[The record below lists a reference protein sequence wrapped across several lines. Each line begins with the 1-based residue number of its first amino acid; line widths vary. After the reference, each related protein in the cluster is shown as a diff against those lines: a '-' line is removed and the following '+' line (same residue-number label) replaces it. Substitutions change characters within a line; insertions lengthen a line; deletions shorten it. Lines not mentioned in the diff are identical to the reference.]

1 MKAVFLDRNT
11 LSERIDVDIP
21 KGVNQWVAFQKTAPD
36 EIVQRLKPADIAI
49 VNKVKLDEATLRQ
62 LPNLKLIHLTATG
75 MDNIDKEAAKALG
88 IEVKN
93 VAGYSTESVTEHFFL
108 LLLSAMRALKT
119 YHASV
124 ADGTWQKDGRF
135 CLTEPPVLELHGKTL
150 GIIGVGNIGK
160 QITQAAKVF
169 GMRVLWAERQGK
181 VPRNDQYTE
190 FDKVLAQSDIISINC
205 PLTPETK
212 HLVNEDFISKL
223 RKKPL
228 IINVARGAVVD
239 PQAVYEAIESN
250 RIMGFATD
258 VFEQEPPLEND
269 PLLKIANHPRV
280 IYTPHIAWAS
290 EHAQDK
296 LWRILKKQVEDFIVK
311 YKAAHKENDKKA

>member
-49 VNKVKLDEATLRQ
+49 VNKVKIDEAILRQ

-75 MDNIDKEAAKALG
+75 MDNIDREAARALG

-93 VAGYSTESVTEHFFL
+93 VAGYSTESVTEHFFM

-119 YHASV
+119 YHESV

-135 CLTEPPVLELHGKTL
+135 CLTEPAVLELHGKTL

-160 QITQAAKVF
+160 SITKVARAF
-169 GMRVLWAERQGK
+169 GMRVLWAERQG
-181 VPRNDQYTE
+181 VAPRNEEYTD
-190 FDKVLAQSDIISINC
+190 FGKVLSQSDIIALTC

-212 HLVNEDFISKL
+212 HLVNEEFISKL

-228 IINVARGAVVD
+228 LINVSRGAVVD

-250 RIMGFATD
+250 RIMGFAAD
-258 VFEQEPPLEND
+258 VFEKEPPAADD

-296 LWRILKKQVEDFIVK
+296 LWRILKQQVEEFIVK
-311 YKAAHKENDKKA
+311 YKAEHKE

>member
-21 KGVNQWVAFQKTAPD
+21 KGVAQWVAFQKTAPD

-49 VNKVKLDEATLRQ
+49 VNKVKLDENILRQ
-62 LPNLKLIHLTATG
+62 LPNLKLIQLTATG
-75 MDNIDKEAAKALG
+75 MDNIDKEAAKALS

-108 LLLSAMRALKT
+108 LLLSAMRALKD
-119 YHASV
+119 YHQSV
-124 ADGTWQKDGRF
+124 ADGSWQKDGRF
-135 CLTEPPVLELHGKTL
+135 CLTEPPVFELYGKTL

-160 QITQAAKVF
+160 TITKIAQNF
-169 GMRVLWAERQGK
+169 GMEVLWAERQGK
-181 VPRNDQYTE
+181 TPRNEQYTA
-190 FDKVLAQSDIISINC
+190 FDKVLAQSDIIALTC

-212 HLVNEDFISKL
+212 HLVNEDFVSSL

-228 IINVARGAVVD
+228 LINMARGAVVD
-239 PQAVYEAIESN
+239 SQAVYEAIESN

-258 VFEQEPPLEND
+258 VFENEPPLAND
-269 PLLKIANHPRV
+269 PLLKITNHPRV

-290 EHAQDK
+290 DYAQDK
-296 LWRILKKQVEDFIVK
+296 LWKILKRQVEDFIKK
-311 YKAAHKENDKKA
+311 YKAEHKE

>member
-21 KGVNQWVAFQKTAPD
+21 KGVVQWVAFQKTAPD

-49 VNKVKLDEATLRQ
+49 VNKVKLDETTLRQ

-93 VAGYSTESVTEHFFL
+93 VAGYSTESVTEHFFMM
-108 LLLSAMRALKT
+108 LLSAMRALKT
-119 YHASV
+119 YHANVS
-124 ADGTWQKDGRF
+124 DGTWQKDGRF
-135 CLTEPPVLELHGKTL
+135 CLTEPPVFELHGKTL

-160 QITQAAKVF
+160 AISKVAEAF
-169 GMRVLWAERQGK
+169 GMKVLWAERQGK
-181 VPRNDQYTE
+181 APRSKEYTD
-190 FDKVLAQSDIISINC
+190 FDKVLAQSDIISLNC

-212 HLVNEDFISKL
+212 HLVNEDFVSKL

-228 IINVARGAVVD
+228 LINMARGAKTVMEKL
-239 PQAVYEAIESN
+239 PSLILKQY
-250 RIMGFATD
+250 TK
-258 VFEQEPPLEND
+258 
-269 PLLKIANHPRV
+269 LLKVTALWALLLTYLRANL
-280 IYTPHIAWAS
+280 
-290 EHAQDK
+290 
-296 LWRILKKQVEDFIVK
+296 LWLLILF
-311 YKAAHKENDKKA
+311 

>member
-21 KGVNQWVAFQKTAPD
+21 KGVAQWVAFQKTAPD

-49 VNKVKLDEATLRQ
+49 VNKVKLDENILRQ
-62 LPNLKLIHLTATG
+62 LPNLKLIQLTATG

-108 LLLSAMRALKT
+108 LLLSAMRALKD
-119 YHASV
+119 YHQSV
-124 ADGTWQKDGRF
+124 ADGSWQKDGRF
-135 CLTEPPVLELHGKTL
+135 CLTEPPVFELYGKTL

-160 QITQAAKVF
+160 TITKIAQNF
-169 GMRVLWAERQGK
+169 GMEVLWAERQGK
-181 VPRNDQYTE
+181 TPRNEQYTA
-190 FDKVLAQSDIISINC
+190 FDKVLAQSDIIALTC

-212 HLVNEDFISKL
+212 HLVNEDFVSNL

-228 IINVARGAVVD
+228 LINMARGAVVD
-239 PQAVYEAIESN
+239 SQAVYEAIESN

-258 VFEQEPPLEND
+258 VFENEPPLAND
-269 PLLKIANHPRV
+269 PLLKITNHPRV

-290 EHAQDK
+290 EYAQDK
-296 LWRILKKQVEDFIVK
+296 LWKILKRQVEDFIKK
-311 YKAAHKENDKKA
+311 YKAEHKE

>member
-21 KGVNQWVAFQKTAPD
+21 KGVAQWVAFQKTAPD

-49 VNKVKLDEATLRQ
+49 VNKVKLDENILRQ
-62 LPNLKLIHLTATG
+62 LPNLKLIQLTATG

-108 LLLSAMRALKT
+108 LLLSAMRALKD
-119 YHASV
+119 YHQSV
-124 ADGTWQKDGRF
+124 ADGSWQKDGRF
-135 CLTEPPVLELHGKTL
+135 CLTEPPVFELYGKTL

-160 QITQAAKVF
+160 TITKIAQNF
-169 GMRVLWAERQGK
+169 GMEVLWAERQGK
-181 VPRNDQYTE
+181 TPRNEQYTA
-190 FDKVLAQSDIISINC
+190 FDKVLAQSDIIALTC

-212 HLVNEDFISKL
+212 HLVNEDFVSSL

-228 IINVARGAVVD
+228 LINMARGAVVD
-239 PQAVYEAIESN
+239 SQAVYEAIESN

-258 VFEQEPPLEND
+258 VFENEPPLAND
-269 PLLKIANHPRV
+269 PLLKITNHPRV

-290 EHAQDK
+290 EYAQDK
-296 LWRILKKQVEDFIVK
+296 LWKILKRQVEDFIKK
-311 YKAAHKENDKKA
+311 YKAEHKE